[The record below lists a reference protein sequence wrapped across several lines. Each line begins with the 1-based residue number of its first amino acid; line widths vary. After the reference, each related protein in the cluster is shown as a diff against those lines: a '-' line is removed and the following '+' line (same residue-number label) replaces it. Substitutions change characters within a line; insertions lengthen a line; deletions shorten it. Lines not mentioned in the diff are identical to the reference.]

1 MLDGFYQS
9 VICFYMTYLLYAP
22 ANSVTAHGR
31 DLNDRTRMGVFVAC
45 SAVVASNTYVLLNT
59 YRWDWLTV
67 LINIISSLLIWLC
80 TGIYASVIASGQ
92 FYNGAAEVFG
102 TLNFWAM
109 TFLTVTLCLAPRFAI
124 KSFQKIYMPRDVDI
138 IREQV
143 IMGKFKYLDNYEAY
157 VPPTAGAG
165 AGTMSATSSDLIKPI
180 DKSAGK
186 PMDVP
191 EDERPI
197 YPPSVAPT
205 ATTRAH
211 RSQNGSDG
219 TDYAASLDLRHHP
232 QQSVDRGPT
241 TSFERARASMDQLRP
256 SFEQSDNFTSA
267 AMLARHEPGQTG
279 TSTPQNGL
287 TLHSEERHPSN
298 YR

>member
-67 LINIISSLLIWLC
+67 LINVISSLLIWLC
-80 TGIYASVIASGQ
+80 TGIYSSVIASGQ
-92 FYNGAAEVFG
+92 FYYGAAEVFG
-102 TLNFWAM
+102 TLNFWAL

-143 IMGKFKYLDNYEAY
+143 IIGKFKYLDNYEAY
-157 VPPTAGAG
+157 VPPTAGN
-165 AGTMSATSSDLIKPI
+165 MSATSSDLIKPI
-180 DKSAGK
+180 DKSASRQNN
-186 PMDVP
+186 MP

-219 TDYAASLDLRHHP
+219 TDYATSLDFRHAP
-232 QQSVDRGPT
+232 QQSVDRGGP

-256 SFEQSDNFTSA
+256 SFEQNDNFTSA
-267 AMLARHEPGQTG
+267 AMLARHEQGGASRP
-279 TSTPQNGL
+279 SSPQNGL
-287 TLHSEERHPSN
+287 ILHSEERHPSN
-298 YR
+298 HR

>member
-1 MLDGFYQS
+1 
-9 VICFYMTYLLYAP
+9 MTYLLYAP
-22 ANSVTAHGR
+22 AQSTTSDGR
-31 DLNDRTRMGVFVAC
+31 DLNDRMRLGVFVAC

-80 TGIYASVIASGQ
+80 TGIYSAVLASGQ
-92 FYNGAAEVFG
+92 FYNAAAEVFG
-102 TLNFWAM
+102 TLNFWAL

-157 VPPTAGAG
+157 VPPAAGAM
-165 AGTMSATSSDLIKPI
+165 AMSTTSSDLIKPV
-180 DKSAGK
+180 DKSA
-186 PMDVP
+186 PRPIDVP

-205 ATTRAH
+205 ATTRNH

-219 TDYAASLDLRHHP
+219 TDYTASLDFRHRP
-232 QQSVDRGPT
+232 QQSTDRGPT
-241 TSFERARASMDQLRP
+241 SFDRARASMDQLRP
-256 SFEQSDNFTSA
+256 SFEANNDFTSA
-267 AMLARHEPGQTG
+267 AMLARHECGRSRPP
-279 TSTPQNGL
+279 SPQNGL
-287 TLHSEERHPSN
+287 ILHSQERHPSN
-298 YR
+298 YQ